1 MAQTKTSPIS
11 KFYEDHDK
19 LQAAFEAEYLRPGR
33 RGRPRK
39 NKMYFTPVT
48 EAAIVAYNIDE
59 DRKKRNRIYKE
70 HIHYPLYKMAENLI
84 HRFKF
89 YYMDGSPED
98 VKYEV
103 ISFLLEKL
111 NKYTPD
117 KGRAFSYF
125 SIVAKNYLI
134 LHNNNNYK
142 KLKQTDDESVTDYK
156 RDALW
161 ETKRE
166 DILEGKKEYM
176 DLFVEY
182 WSNNL
187 TTVFKRK
194 QDIDV
199 ANSVLYLM
207 EQRQNIENFNK
218 KALYIL
224 IREMTGSNTQH
235 ITRVINVLKKHHAN
249 LQKNYLATGSIETK
263 WTGSWD
269 NL

>member
-1 MAQTKTSPIS
+1 M
-11 KFYEDHDK
+11 
-19 LQAAFEAEYLRPGR
+19 
-33 RGRPRK
+33 PRK
-39 NKMYFTPVT
+39 AKKGSPRYYFHQGTEDAIIRHNKETRPHMR
-48 EAAIVAYNIDE
+48 E
-59 DRKKRNRIYKE
+59 RIYNE
-70 HIHYPLYKMAENLI
+70 HIRVPFEKLAENII
-84 HRFKF
+84 HTFKF
-89 YYMDGSPED
+89 YYFAVPSTD
-98 VKYEV
+98 VIHEV
-103 ISFLLEKL
+103 VSFLYMNMHKFTEG
-111 NKYTPD
+111 
-117 KGRAFSYF
+117 KGKAFSYF

-161 ETKRE
+161 ETKRA

-207 EQRQNIENFNK
+207 EQRENIENFNK

>member
-1 MAQTKTSPIS
+1 MNMH
-11 KFYEDHDK
+11 KF
-19 LQAAFEAEYLRPGR
+19 
-33 RGRPRK
+33 
-39 NKMYFTPVT
+39 T
-48 EAAIVAYNIDE
+48 E
-59 DRKKRNRIYKE
+59 
-70 HIHYPLYKMAENLI
+70 
-84 HRFKF
+84 
-89 YYMDGSPED
+89 G
-98 VKYEV
+98 
-103 ISFLLEKL
+103 
-111 NKYTPD
+111 
-117 KGRAFSYF
+117 KGKAFSYF

-142 KLKQTDDESVTDYK
+142 KLKQTDGEEATDYK

-161 ETKRE
+161 ETNRE
-166 DILEGKKEYM
+166 DVLEGQKEYM
-176 DLFVEY
+176 DLFVDY

-207 EQRQNIENFNK
+207 EQRKNIENFNK

-235 ITRVINVLKKHHAN
+235 ITRVINVLKKHHVN

-263 WTGSWD
+263 YTGSWD
-269 NL
+269 IL